1 MYDFLSDTQGSFC
14 FVFPSTL
21 HYAKCQTPTSN
32 FNFLLIEVM
41 KHCNEGLTC
50 PWTGN
55 SALINHSPALQEVL
69 VCVCE
74 EWGCT
79 KSNSVL
85 QAEQIFT
92 TLLTHKGSSR

>member
-32 FNFLLIEVM
+32 FNLLLIEVM

-69 VCVCE
+69 VCVEMCVCVRS
-74 EWGCT
+74 GGALRAIQYY
-79 KSNSVL
+79 KQSKFL
-85 QAEQIFT
+85 Q
-92 TLLTHKGSSR
+92 LY